1 MEEFFVHNHLRARP
15 LQRPDLDATNAELG
29 ALLLRYLHDGFN
41 DDYGAWIEVG
51 RDERM
56 ALRSTCHAAEALHK
70 LAFGSATEGM
80 VQKAT
85 FWLTYLPE
93 HTSRSAE
100 ELRALRRHSSRFK
113 ALAYLDHFEDTQLQ
127 RDFHALLALEEN
139 GLLQSDGE
147 SSALTTCVALDTLLN
162 LRASQNLSQEFPA
175 QQCERILQRLHD
187 ELRLWHAQQR
197 QSARTGEKS
206 AQARKSLIGNARD
219 LSYVMGLLLMAG
231 RPLNQTLLSAIKRS
245 LLASLRRQDWLVD
258 EDVTPALYTLLQL
271 AQWFP
276 DDPGVSRTL
285 RDTFQKAHAIY
296 GDGAAQNWSFMAH
309 TLTLRLLATHYG
321 PERFRSQIASYL
333 LEHERKR
340 NAQHSQLNTELAR
353 MVRARMEL
361 EITKVDPLTG
371 GYSDD
376 DVYAVE
382 FRYAFPLLDGR
393 SGLGAAYQ
401 TPAPRLIVK
410 RSSRDSFIRA
420 SQNYSRL
427 PAETRALFVR
437 QPAEE
442 QIYRSQETGHHFLIM
457 EDLTELSTFH
467 RLLRRWDYGQ
477 VSAANEQLLGGAV
490 ERICAA
496 SFAMLESASQSRH
509 EFHTMQISRL
519 YLSQIEEALMRATRS
534 ERVPW
539 LKNLV
544 RGGCRVNE
552 QHYQPLD
559 HYLNAL
565 LKQRQR
571 FQPRMLGLTHGD
583 FHARN
588 IMLGRDREEIKLI
601 DLDKLS
607 WSGDY
612 IADLGTLVENV
623 VIYRRLEYRR
633 QEDMNADY
641 SLSAEDIH
649 IDRKAAM
656 EGELDRGGVKYPT
669 LARPLTLRFQELLLT
684 QVSAFARQRKDADW
698 KLRLWLATATAL
710 FRRLAYQT
718 RQKPAA
724 VLYGEGLR
732 LLHELNQFLEHGQAL
747 PALPVPAT
755 RPVAQPTTDRL
766 PDWMQHTEQLRV
778 MHRRL
783 IEMGLQASLSASAAR
798 YFALVGVDGEARK
811 ELVAV
816 LAQPDP
822 AARETRGALGVLLLR
837 LDDVAALPRSSL
849 EPRPVVGRNEGA
861 LRTKVE
867 ITSAG
872 SASVFAEDVAALV
885 GLAYDRVSQ
894 QK

>member
-1 MEEFFVHNHLRARP
+1 MEEFFVHNHLRARA
-15 LQRPDLDATNAELG
+15 LQRPDLDAANAELG

-41 DDYGAWIEVG
+41 DDYGAWIEAG
-51 RDERM
+51 RDERI
-56 ALRSTCHAAEALHK
+56 ALRSTCFAAEALHK

-80 VQKAT
+80 VQRAT

-113 ALAYLDHFEDTQLQ
+113 TLAYLGQFNDPQLQ
-127 RDFHALLALEEN
+127 REFRGLLAVEEN

-162 LRASQNLSQEFPA
+162 LRAGQNLDQGFPEE
-175 QQCERILQRLHD
+175 QCERILQRLHD
-187 ELRLWHAQQR
+187 ELRLWYAQQR
-197 QSARTGEKS
+197 QNARAGEKGAPS
-206 AQARKSLIGNARD
+206 RKSLIGNARD
-219 LSYVMGLLLMAG
+219 LSYVMGLLLTAE
-231 RPLNQTLLSAIKRS
+231 RPLNQTLLTAIKRN
-245 LLASLRRQDWLVD
+245 LLASLRRQDWLLD

-271 AQWFP
+271 SQWFP

-285 RDTFQKAHAIY
+285 RDAFQKMHAVY

-340 NAQHSQLNTELAR
+340 NAQSSQLNTELAR
-353 MVRARMEL
+353 MVRTRMEL

-382 FRYAFPLLDGR
+382 FSYNFPLSDGR
-393 SGLGAAYQ
+393 GSPIVAYQ
-401 TPAPRLIVK
+401 APAPRLIVK

-427 PAETRALFVR
+427 PAETRSLFVR

-457 EDLTELSTFH
+457 EDLTDLLTLH

-477 VSAANEQLLGGAV
+477 VSVANERLLGVAV
-490 ERICAA
+490 ERICGA

-588 IMLGRDREEIKLI
+588 IMLSKDGEEIKLI

-607 WSGDY
+607 WSGDS

-623 VIYRRLEYRR
+623 VIYRRLERGR
-633 QEDMNADY
+633 QDDMNADY

-649 IDRKAAM
+649 IDRKGQAD
-656 EGELDRGGVKYPT
+656 GELDRGGVKYPT
-669 LARPLTLRFQELLLT
+669 LARPLTLRFQEMLLA
-684 QVSAFARQRKDADW
+684 QVGAFARQRKDADW

-732 LLHELNQFLEHGQAL
+732 LLHELYQFLEHGQAL
-747 PALPVPAT
+747 PALPVPVT
-755 RPVAQPTTDRL
+755 RPVVQPPTDRL
-766 PDWMQHTEQLRV
+766 PDWMQHTEQLRL

-783 IEMGLQASLSASAAR
+783 VEMGLQASVSASAAR
-798 YFALVGVDGEARK
+798 YFALIGVDGEARK

-867 ITSAG
+867 ITP
-872 SASVFAEDVAALV
+872 ASVASIFADDVATLV
-885 GLAYDRVSQ
+885 ELARDRISHN
-894 QK
+894 

>member
-15 LQRPDLDATNAELG
+15 LQRPDVDAANAELG
-29 ALLLRYLHDGFN
+29 SLLLRYLHDGFN
-41 DDYGAWIEVG
+41 DDIGAWIEIG
-51 RDERM
+51 RDERV

-93 HTSRSAE
+93 HSSRSTE
-100 ELRALRRHSSRFK
+100 DLRALRRHSSRFK
-113 ALAYLDHFEDTQLQ
+113 TLAYLGHFDDAQLQ
-127 RDFHALLALEEN
+127 RDFRALLALEEN

-162 LRASQNLSQEFPA
+162 LRASHALDQPFPEE
-175 QQCERILQRLHD
+175 QCERILGRLHD
-187 ELRLWHAQQR
+187 ELRLWHTQQR
-197 QSARTGEKS
+197 QPTRATERTS
-206 AQARKSLIGNARD
+206 SPRKSLIGNARD
-219 LSYVMGLLLMAG
+219 LSYVMGLLLTAE
-231 RPLNQTLLSAIKRS
+231 RPPNATLLTAVKRN
-245 LLASLRRQDWLVD
+245 LLSSLRRQDWLLD

-285 RDTFQKAHAIY
+285 RDIFLKMHAIY

-321 PERFRSQIASYL
+321 PERFRSQIASWL
-333 LEHERKR
+333 LEHERQR
-340 NAQHSQLNTELAR
+340 NAQSSQLTTELAR

-371 GYSDD
+371 GYSED

-382 FRYAFPLLDGR
+382 FRYAFPLHDGR
-393 SGLGAAYQ
+393 SASVAAYQ
-401 TPAPRLIVK
+401 PPAPRLIVK
-410 RSSRDSFIRA
+410 RSSRDSFMRA
-420 SQNYSRL
+420 SQNYTRL

-477 VSAANEQLLGGAV
+477 VSAANERLLSAAV
-490 ERICAA
+490 ERICGA

-509 EFHTMQISRL
+509 EFHTMQVSRL
-519 YLSQIEEALMRATRS
+519 YLAQIEEALMRATRS

-552 QHYQPLD
+552 QQYQPLD

-588 IMLGRDREEIKLI
+588 IMLSRDCEEIKLI

-612 IADLGTLVENV
+612 IADLGTLMEYV
-623 VIYRRLEYRR
+623 VIYRRLEHRR

-641 SLSAEDIH
+641 SLSAEDVH
-649 IDRKAAM
+649 IDRKTAVD
-656 EGELDRGGVKYPT
+656 GELDRGGVKYPT
-669 LARPLTLRFQELLLT
+669 LARPLTLRFQELLIGS
-684 QVSAFARQRKDADW
+684 VGAFARQRKDADW

-732 LLHELNQFLEHGQAL
+732 LLHELYQFLEHGQAL

-755 RPVAQPTTDRL
+755 RPVVSAPTDRL
-766 PDWMQHTEQLRV
+766 PDWMQHTEQLRM

-783 IEMGLQASLSASAAR
+783 LEMGLQASVSASAAR
-798 YFALVGVDGEARK
+798 YFALIGEARK
-811 ELVAV
+811 ELIAV

-837 LDDVAALPRSSL
+837 LDDIVGLPRSSL
-849 EPRPVVGRNEGA
+849 EPRPVVGRNEGN

-867 ITSAG
+867 ITP
-872 SASVFAEDVAALV
+872 ASVAPVFAEDVAALAQ
-885 GLAYDRVSQ
+885 LARDRLG
-894 QK
+894 

>member
-1 MEEFFVHNHLRARP
+1 MEEFFVHNHLRARSP
-15 LQRPDLDATNAELG
+15 QRPDPDAANAELG

-41 DDYGAWIEVG
+41 DDYGAWIEGG
-51 RDERM
+51 RDERV

-100 ELRALRRHSSRFK
+100 DLRALRRHSSRFK
-113 ALAYLDHFEDTQLQ
+113 TLAFLGHFEDAQLQ
-127 RDFHALLALEEN
+127 REFRALLALEEN

-162 LRASQNLSQEFPA
+162 LRGMASLDQPFPQA
-175 QQCERILQRLHD
+175 QCERILQRLYD

-197 QSARTGEKS
+197 QPARAGEK
-206 AQARKSLIGNARD
+206 AAPARKSLIGNARD
-219 LSYVMGLLLMAG
+219 LSYVMGLLLTAE
-231 RPLNQTLLSAIKRS
+231 RPLNQTLLAAIKRN
-245 LLASLRRQDWLVD
+245 LLASLRRQEWLLD

-271 AQWFP
+271 AHWFP
-276 DDPGVSRTL
+276 DDAGVSRTL
-285 RDTFQKAHAIY
+285 RDAFLKMHAIY

-333 LEHERKR
+333 LEHERRR

-382 FRYAFPLLDGR
+382 FRYAFPLLDGGGH
-393 SGLGAAYQ
+393 SAAYQ
-401 TPAPRLIVK
+401 PPAPRLIVK

-427 PAETRALFVR
+427 PVETRSLFVR

-442 QIYRSQETGHHFLIM
+442 QIYRSHETGHHFLIM
-457 EDLTELSTFH
+457 EDLTDLSTFH

-477 VSAANEQLLGGAV
+477 VSPANERLLDAAIA
-490 ERICAA
+490 RICGA
-496 SFAMLESASQSRH
+496 SFAMLESASQNRQ
-509 EFHTMQISRL
+509 EFHTMQLSRL
-519 YLSQIEEALMRATRS
+519 YLAQIEEALMRATRS

-552 QHYQPLD
+552 QQYQPLD
-559 HYLNAL
+559 YYLNAL

-588 IMLGRDREEIKLI
+588 IMLRGDCEEIKLI

-612 IADLGTLVENV
+612 IADIGTLVENV
-623 VIYRRLEYRR
+623 VIYRRLEHRR
-633 QEDMNADY
+633 QEDTNADY
-641 SLSAEDIH
+641 SLSAEEIH
-649 IDRKAAM
+649 IDRKAAV
-656 EGELDRGGVKYPT
+656 EGEPERGGVKYPT
-669 LARPLTLRFQELLLT
+669 LARPLTLRFQELLIGS
-684 QVSAFARQRKDADW
+684 VGAFARQRKDADW

-710 FRRLAYQT
+710 FRRLSYQT

-724 VLYGEGLR
+724 VLYGEGVR
-732 LLHELNQFLEHGQAL
+732 LLHELYQFLEHGQAL

-755 RPVAQPTTDRL
+755 RPPAQATTDRL
-766 PDWMQHTEQLRV
+766 PDWVQHSEQLRLT
-778 MHRRL
+778 HQRL
-783 IEMGLQASLSASAAR
+783 VEMGLQASVSPSAAR
-798 YFALVGVDGEARK
+798 YFALIGAARK

-849 EPRPVVGRNEGA
+849 APRPVVGRNEGA

-867 ITSAG
+867 ITPTSAVG
-872 SASVFAEDVAALV
+872 AFADDVAALV
-885 GLAYDRVSQ
+885 RLACDRVSQ
-894 QK
+894 E